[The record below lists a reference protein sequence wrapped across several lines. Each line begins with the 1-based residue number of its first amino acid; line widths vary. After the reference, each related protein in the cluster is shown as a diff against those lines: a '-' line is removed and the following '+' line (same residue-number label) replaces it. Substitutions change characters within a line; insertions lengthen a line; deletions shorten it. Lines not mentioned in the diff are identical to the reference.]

1 MYKEVL
7 SGIEGI
13 GIYPVIS
20 FVVFFLFFLGMTVW
34 IFRSKSSDFEEVS
47 MTPLADNGNT
57 TSVNKNNF

>member
-20 FVVFFLFFLGMTVW
+20 FVVFFLFFLAISFW
-34 IFRSKSSDFEEVS
+34 LAKSKSSDFEEVS
-47 MTPLADNGNT
+47 NVPLSD
-57 TSVNKNNF
+57 TSSFEKNSY